1 MIGARFSDPF
11 IRRPVLSIVVSL
23 VIAVLGL
30 FALTKLPVRE
40 YPAFEAPF
48 VQVVTAF
55 PGASAEQVEQLL
67 SVPIE
72 RAASAVNGVDLVT
85 SVSAPGLS
93 TVQVAF
99 GTGTDPGRA
108 ADEVRARIAAI
119 LGQLPRSAG
128 LPDVSQPS
136 ADAVPVVYL
145 SLSAQD
151 RDARELTELARR
163 VVQPRLA
170 ALPGVAQAQLF
181 GERRHAV
188 RIGFDPLA
196 LAARELTPADL
207 AQALRQGNADQ
218 PLGEIARGGA
228 RLPVV
233 ARTAPHLPE
242 EFGQLPLRAGADPML
257 PLSEVARIR
266 VGAEAEDSGVLLAG
280 RPALAI
286 GVLRQSNA
294 NALSVAAA
302 VRAEQPAIAAALPP
316 GVTLE
321 VSFDGSLYVEA
332 SVRGVFSAMGEAVLL
347 VTAVILLFLGALRP
361 TLVTAVTIPLSLLGT
376 CGFLLAAGFTLNTFT
391 LLAMVLAVGLVVD
404 DAILDVENTQRHIG
418 LGHAPMEASFIASR
432 EIGFAIVATTATL
445 AAVFLPI
452 GLMPGPVGA
461 LFREFAFTLA
471 AAVTISGL
479 ISRTLS
485 PMLSGRVLTARR
497 GRLQRL
503 SEAFSAWLAAA
514 YGHLLRPLLRW
525 RWVAL
530 PAAIGLLVL
539 AAGSAT
545 RLPTEIVP
553 REDPG
558 YVMVRFQGPAGAS
571 AAAMEAG
578 ARAVHAVFATVPE
591 GAASLVVTGTPARE
605 EGFAFLGLS
614 PWSER
619 ARSADEIG
627 RAIAPAIAAIP
638 GIAAAVADP
647 SPFAGGGQAP
657 LQAFLRGT
665 GTRAQVDEAMRLLR
679 ERAQRLPELANIQTQ
694 EGRVLP
700 RLEVSLDPA
709 MAADR
714 KVAAGT
720 VLDAVSLALGGQV
733 VTRFAWQG
741 ALLAVILELE
751 DGARAAEALGEIQVR
766 NTEGEL
772 VPLSLLLRTQIA
784 GGPDALRRFAQL
796 PAARLT
802 ADPTPGVPLGSA
814 VAAVEAA
821 AREVLPPGVSLDF
834 DGPARQLRQADA
846 QVGVVFLL
854 ALVFIYLFLAAQFES
869 FRDPLIVLAAVPFAL
884 AGAAAGL
891 GALGGT
897 LNSYS
902 AIGLIALVGLTAKNG
917 ILIVEFINQ
926 LRDEGHDFAEAIA
939 EGAMLRLR
947 PVLMTS
953 AATILGALPLMLES
967 GPGAGGRQQIGTVIV
982 AGMAAGTLVSL
993 LVVPLLYRVIAR
1005 RRRPALPVP
1014 PE

>member
-1 MIGARFSDPF
+1 VIGARFSDPF
-11 IRRPVLSIVVSL
+11 IRRPVLATVLSL
-23 VIAVLGL
+23 AIAVVGL
-30 FALTKLPVRE
+30 FALTRLPVRE
-40 YPAFEAPF
+40 FPAFEAPF

-99 GTGTDPGRA
+99 GSGVDPGRA
-108 ADEVRARIAAI
+108 ADEVRARLSAI
-119 LGQLPRSAG
+119 LGQLPRAAG
-128 LPDVSQPS
+128 LPDISQPS

-145 SLSAQD
+145 SLASPG

-163 VVQPRLA
+163 VVQPRLV

-188 RIGFDPLA
+188 RIGFDPMA
-196 LAARELTPADL
+196 LAARDLAPADL
-207 AQALRQGNADQ
+207 AQALRVGNADQ
-218 PLGEIARGGA
+218 PLGEVAQAGA
-228 RLPVV
+228 RVPVI
-233 ARTAPHLPE
+233 ARTAPRLPE
-242 EFGQLPLRAGADPML
+242 EFGSLPLRAGSDYVVT
-257 PLSEVARIR
+257 LSHVAQVRM
-266 VGAEAEDSGVLLAG
+266 GSEAEDSAVLLAG

-286 GVLRQSNA
+286 GVLRQSTA

-302 VRAEQPAIAAALPP
+302 VRAELPAIAAALPA

-321 VSFDGSLYVEA
+321 VSFDGSLYVAA
-332 SVRGVFSAMGEAVLL
+332 SVQGVFSAMGEALLL
-347 VTAVILLFLGALRP
+347 VTAVILLFIGALRP

-404 DAILDVENTQRHIG
+404 DAILDVENTQRHIRLG
-418 LGHAPMEASFIASR
+418 LAPMDASFIASR

-452 GLMPGPVGA
+452 GLMPGAVGA

-471 AAVTISGL
+471 AAVIISGL

-485 PMLSGRVLTARR
+485 PMLSGRVLSARQ
-497 GRLQRL
+497 GRLQKL
-503 SEAFSAWLAAA
+503 AEGFSARLAAG
-514 YGHLLRPLLRW
+514 YGRVLRPVLRW

-530 PAAIGLLVL
+530 PLAVGLLVL
-539 AAGSAT
+539 AAGGAT
-545 RLPTEIVP
+545 RLPSEIVP

-558 YVMVRFQGPAGAS
+558 YVMVRFQGPPGAS
-571 AAAMEAG
+571 SAVMEAG
-578 ARAVHAVFATVPE
+578 ARAVHAVFETVPE
-591 GAASLVVTGTPARE
+591 RAASLVVTGTPARE
-605 EGFAFLGLS
+605 EGFAFLGLA
-614 PWSER
+614 PWAER
-619 ARSADEIG
+619 GRSAAEIG
-627 RAIAPAIAAIP
+627 RAIQPTIAMIP
-638 GIAAAVADP
+638 GAAAAVADP

-657 LQAFLRGT
+657 VQAFLRGT
-665 GTRAQVDEAMRLLR
+665 GTREQVEAAMRLLR
-679 ERAQRLPELANIQTQ
+679 ERARALPELADVQTD
-694 EGRVLP
+694 EGRLLP
-700 RLEVSLDPA
+700 RLEIRLDHA

-714 KVAAGT
+714 KVSAAA
-720 VLDAVSLALGGQV
+720 VLEAVSLALGGSV
-733 VTRFAWQG
+733 VTRFAWG
-741 ALLAVILELE
+741 GELHPVILEL
-751 DGARAAEALGEIQVR
+751 DDLSRAAEALRELQVR
-766 NTEGEL
+766 NADGDL
-772 VPLSLLLRTQIA
+772 VPLSLLVEPRMA
-784 GGPDALRRFAQL
+784 GGLDALRRFAQL
-796 PAARLT
+796 PAVRLT
-802 ADPTPGVPLGSA
+802 ADLAPGATLGSA
-814 VAAVEAA
+814 VVALEAA
-821 AREVLPPGVSLDF
+821 AREVLPPGIALDF

-846 QVGVVFLL
+846 QVAVVFLL

-869 FRDPLIVLAAVPFAL
+869 FRDPLIVLGAVPFAL

-902 AIGLIALVGLTAKNG
+902 AIGLITLVGLTAKNG

-926 LRDEGHDFAEAIA
+926 LRDEGRDFADAVA
-939 EGAMLRLR
+939 EGAALRLR

-953 AATILGALPLMLES
+953 VATILGALPLLLDG
-967 GPGAGGRQQIGTVIV
+967 GPGAGGRQQIGAVIV

-993 LVVPLLYRVIAR
+993 LVVPLLYRVVAR

-1014 PE
+1014 PR